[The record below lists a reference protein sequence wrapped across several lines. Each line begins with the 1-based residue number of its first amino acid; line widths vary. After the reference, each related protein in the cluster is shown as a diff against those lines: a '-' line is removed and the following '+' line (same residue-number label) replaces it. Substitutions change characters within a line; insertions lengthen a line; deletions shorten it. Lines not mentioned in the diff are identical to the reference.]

1 MPLTT
6 ESTTFTRDVLGR
18 YTCNTF
24 DEMLVTID
32 PNARAAAGLP
42 PRGDLRPFDFIIIGG
57 GTFGAVLA
65 EHLWF
70 RSTNRSERILVLD
83 GGSFLLPE
91 HVQNLSVLG
100 LNAGGPRKDHLPQ
113 NEVWRLAWN
122 SNDPIGFPGLAYCV
136 GGRSV
141 FWGGWSPRLLDS
153 ELPKNLWPKAVVEDL
168 TPKNLPDGR
177 KGYFHQSSDQMGV
190 TETND
195 FIFGDLHRAMRKQ
208 LFNGLAAG
216 RITDALDLAALP
228 DHPEVEYRDTPAALD
243 DLANTLPSPSSIQK
257 LRNLVKVLGIDK
269 LPSSP
274 PIQKL
279 HNLAKMLG
287 IDKLPSPPPI
297 QKLRN
302 EAKLEAPLA
311 VQGQSG
317 HAGFFPFNKFST
329 VPLLMKAVREAAD
342 QSGFDD
348 VKKRLMF
355 VARCHV
361 IRLNTI
367 NDMGSQRVNEIIT
380 ERGPLPVS
388 PDAKVII
395 ALGTIESTRLA
406 LLSFGSDGKIGRN
419 LMAHLRS
426 NVDIRVPRAALTALP
441 ETAKALETSA
451 LFVKGQH
458 QFEKSDGSPDGVG
471 HFHFQITASGLSA
484 SGTNSEAELFKKIP
498 DIDTFDAHKNATD
511 TQVVITIRG
520 IGEMEP
526 KNDNDFSNSVTLDLD
541 PQQDDE
547 FQMRRAFV
555 NLQPSTRD
563 EELWNAMDKAADD
576 VVKVFAN
583 GQKIDVIKNGQVIAE
598 HVDPSQI
605 SRILPYKFSDA
616 SGLGRRDGLG
626 TTHHEAGTLRMGE
639 DPNKSV
645 TDANSRF
652 HHITNAYVA
661 GPALFPTI
669 GSPNPMLTGI
679 ALTRRLGDHLIP
691 EPPLAI
697 PEPNFTYLFDGSE
710 AQFVNWQKVG
720 GGGFLRFGRTIIAQ
734 QDGRGIGLLFYTPQR
749 FENFILR
756 LNFLLPQPRGNNN
769 DNSGVFVRFR
779 DPRLP
784 EPTLNPNDPPNNPA
798 LVAVHTGFEIQID
811 EEARGDTRFGESDG
825 SFFART
831 GAIYK
836 IKSLGTEPGQQD
848 YKNNQNLAAE
858 RWHSYEI
865 EVNNQDYI
873 VRLNGQEATRFRRS
887 ATDTVRGNPP
897 SVDPDS
903 GFIGLQTH
911 TGNVAFANIRIKLIG

>member
-6 ESTTFTRDVLGR
+6 EYTTFTRDVLGR
-18 YTCNTF
+18 FVCNTF
-24 DEMLVTID
+24 DEALVTID

-42 PRGDLRPFDFIIIGG
+42 PSGDLRPFDFIIIGG
-57 GTFGAVLA
+57 GTFGAALG

-70 RSTNRSERILVLD
+70 RSTKRSERILVLD
-83 GGSFLLPE
+83 GGPFLLPE
-91 HVQNLSVLG
+91 HVQNLPMLG
-100 LNAGGPRKDHLPQ
+100 LGAGDPRKDHLPQ
-113 NEVWRLAWN
+113 KEVWGLAWN
-122 SNDPIGFPGLAYCV
+122 SSDPVGFPGLAYCI

-141 FWGGWSPRLLDS
+141 YWGGWSPRLLDS
-153 ELPKNLWPKAVVEDL
+153 ELPKNVWPKAVLDDL

-177 KGYFHQSSDQMGV
+177 KGYFRQSSDQIGV

-208 LFNGLAAG
+208 LFEGLSTV
-216 RITDALDLAALP
+216 TDAMDLATLP
-228 DHPEVEYRDTPAALD
+228 DHPAVEYRDTPATLD
-243 DLANTLPSPSSIQK
+243 DVAAL
-257 LRNLVKVLGIDK
+257 LGID
-269 LPSSP
+269 LPNPLP

-279 HNLAKMLG
+279 L
-287 IDKLPSPPPI
+287 
-297 QKLRN
+297 N

-329 VPLLMKAVREAAD
+329 IPLLMKAAREAAD

-348 VKKRLMF
+348 VRKRLMV

-361 IRLNTI
+361 IRLNTVT
-367 NDMGSQRVNEIIT
+367 DVGGQRVSEIIT

-395 ALGTIESTRLA
+395 ALGTVESARLA
-406 LLSFGSDGKIGRN
+406 LLSFGSDGRIGRN

-441 ETAKALETSA
+441 ATATALEASA

-458 QFEKSDGSPDGVG
+458 QFKKPDGSPDGVG

-498 DIDTFDAHKNATD
+498 DIDTFDAHRNATD
-511 TQVVITIRG
+511 TDVVITIRA

-526 KNDNDFSNSVTLDLD
+526 KNDNDFGNSITLDLD
-541 PQQDDE
+541 PQQNDE
-547 FQMRRAFV
+547 FQTRRAFV
-555 NLQPSTRD
+555 NLQPSARD
-563 EELWNAMDKAADD
+563 GELWNAMDKASDD
-576 VVKVFAN
+576 VAKVFAN
-583 GQKIDVIKNGQVIAE
+583 GHKIAVIKNGKVIPGAE
-598 HVDPSQI
+598 NVDPS
-605 SRILPYKFSDA
+605 SLATILPHKFSDA

-645 TDANSRF
+645 TDPNGRF
-652 HHITNAYVA
+652 HNVTNAYVA
-661 GPALFPTI
+661 GPALCPTN
-669 GSPNPMLTGI
+669 GSPHPMLTGI
-679 ALTRRLGDHLIP
+679 ALVRRLGNHLMP
-691 EPPLAI
+691 EPPLLAT
-697 PEPNFTYLFDGSE
+697 PEPGFTSLFDGSD
-710 AQFVNWQKVG
+710 AQFANWQMAG
-720 GGGFLRFGRTIIAQ
+720 GGSFSRFGRTMLAQ
-734 QDGRGIGLLFYTPQR
+734 QDGRGIGLLFYKQQP

-756 LNFLLPQPRGNNN
+756 LDFLLPHPRGTNN

-784 EPTLNPNDPPNNPA
+784 DPAPDPVDPPDNA
-798 LVAVHTGFEIQID
+798 AFVAVHTGFEIQID
-811 EEARGDTRFGESDG
+811 EEARGDTRFGEPDG

-836 IKSLGTEPGQQD
+836 IQSLGTGPGQQD
-848 YKNNQNLAAE
+848 YKNNQNLTAE

-865 EVNNQDYI
+865 EVSNQDYI
-873 VRLNGQEATRFRRS
+873 VRLNGQEASRFRRS

-897 SVDPDS
+897 SVDPNS

-911 TGNVAFANIRIKLIG
+911 TGNVAFANVRIKAM

>member
-1 MPLTT
+1 MPITT
-6 ESTTFTRDVLGR
+6 EFTTFTRDVLGR
-18 YTCNTF
+18 YVCNTF
-24 DEMLVTID
+24 DEALVTID
-32 PNARAAAGLP
+32 PNARAAANLP
-42 PRGDLRPFDFIIIGG
+42 ARGDLRPFDFIIIGG
-57 GTFGAVLA
+57 GTFGAALA

-83 GGSFLLPE
+83 GGPFLLPE
-91 HVQNLSVLG
+91 HVQNLPVLG

-113 NEVWRLAWN
+113 NEVWGLAWN
-122 SNDPIGFPGLAYCV
+122 SSDPVGFPGLAYCV

-153 ELPKNLWPKAVVEDL
+153 ELPKNVWPKAVLDDL

-177 KGYFHQSSDQMGV
+177 KGYFRQSSDQIGV

-195 FIFGDLHRAMRKQ
+195 FIFGDLHRAMRTQ
-208 LFNGLAAG
+208 LFEGLSTV
-216 RITDALDLAALP
+216 TDAMDLATLP
-228 DHPEVEYRDTPAALD
+228 DHPAVEYRDTPATPD
-243 DLANTLPSPSSIQK
+243 DLA
-257 LRNLVKVLGIDK
+257 KVLGIDK
-269 LPSSP
+269 LPSP
-274 PIQKL
+274 
-279 HNLAKMLG
+279 
-287 IDKLPSPPPI
+287 PPPI

-317 HAGFFPFNKFST
+317 HAGFFPFNRFST
-329 VPLLMKAVREAAD
+329 VPLLMKAAREAAN

-348 VKKRLMF
+348 VKKRLMV

-361 IRLNTI
+361 IRLNTVT
-367 NDMGSQRVNEIIT
+367 DVGGQRVSEIIT
-380 ERGPLPVS
+380 ERGSLSVA

-395 ALGTIESTRLA
+395 ALGTVESARLA
-406 LLSFGSDGKIGRN
+406 LLSFGTDRKIGRN

-426 NVDIRVPRAALTALP
+426 NVDIRVPRAALPAM
-441 ETAKALETSA
+441 AKALEASA

-458 QFEKSDGSPDGVG
+458 PFKKPDGSPDGVG
-471 HFHFQITASGLSA
+471 HFHFQIAASGLSA
-484 SGTNSEAELFKKIP
+484 SGTNSEAELFKKVP

-526 KNDNDFSNSVTLDLD
+526 KKDADFANSVTLDLD
-541 PQQDDE
+541 PQQNDE
-547 FQMRRAFV
+547 FQTRRAFV
-555 NLQPSTRD
+555 NLQPSSRD
-563 EELWNAMDKAADD
+563 GELWNAMDKASDD
-576 VVKVFAN
+576 VAKVFAN
-583 GQKIDVIKNGQVIAE
+583 GHRIDVIKNGQVIVIATN
-598 HVDPSQI
+598 VDPS
-605 SRILPYKFSDA
+605 SLATILPHKFSDA

-626 TTHHEAGTLRMGE
+626 TTHHEAGTLRIGE

-645 TDANSRF
+645 TDPNCRF
-652 HHITNAYVA
+652 HNVTNAYVA

-679 ALTRRLGDHLIP
+679 ALARRLGDHLIP
-691 EPPLAI
+691 EPPPAT
-697 PEPNFTYLFDGSE
+697 PEPGFTYLFDGSN
-710 AQFVNWQKVG
+710 AQFANWQIVG
-720 GGGFLRFGRTIIAQ
+720 GGSFSRFGRTMIAQ
-734 QDGRGIGLLFYTPQR
+734 QDGRGIGLLFYKPQR

-756 LNFLLPQPRGNNN
+756 LDFLLPHPRGVNN

-784 EPTLNPNDPPNNPA
+784 DPAPDPNDPANNA
-798 LVAVHTGFEIQID
+798 AFVAVHTGFEIQID
-811 EEARGDTRFGESDG
+811 EEARGDTRFGEPDG
-825 SFFART
+825 DFFART

-836 IKSLGTEPGQQD
+836 IKSRGTSQGQQD

-897 SVDPDS
+897 SVDPNS

-911 TGNVAFANIRIKLIG
+911 TGNVAFANVRIKT

>member
-6 ESTTFTRDVLGR
+6 EYTTFSRDVVGR
-18 YTCNTF
+18 YVCNTF
-24 DEMLVTID
+24 DEALVTVD

-57 GTFGAVLA
+57 GTFGAALA

-70 RSTNRSERILVLD
+70 RSTARSDRILVLD
-83 GGSFLLPE
+83 GGPFLLPE
-91 HVQNLSVLG
+91 HVQNLPVLG

-113 NEVWRLAWN
+113 NEVWGLAWN
-122 SNDPIGFPGLAYCV
+122 SSDPVGFPGLAYCV

-153 ELPKNLWPKAVVEDL
+153 ELPKNVWPKAVLDDL

-177 KGYFHQSSDQMGV
+177 KGYFRQSSDQIGV

-195 FIFGDLHRAMRKQ
+195 FIFGDLHRAMRTQ
-208 LFNGLAAG
+208 LFDGLST
-216 RITDALDLAALP
+216 ITGAMDLATLP
-228 DHPEVEYRDTPAALD
+228 DHPAVEYRNTPATLD
-243 DLANTLPSPSSIQK
+243 DLAK
-257 LRNLVKVLGIDK
+257 L
-269 LPSSP
+269 
-274 PIQKL
+274 
-279 HNLAKMLG
+279 LG
-287 IDKLPSPPPI
+287 IDKLPSPPPPI
-297 QKLRN
+297 QELRN
-302 EAKLEAPLA
+302 ELKLEAPLA

-329 VPLLMKAVREAAD
+329 VPLLMKAAREAASE
-342 QSGFDD
+342 SGFDD
-348 VKKRLMF
+348 VKKRLMV

-361 IRLNTI
+361 VRLNTV
-367 NDMGSQRVNEIIT
+367 NDVGGKRVTDIIT

-388 PDAKVII
+388 PDARVII
-395 ALGTIESTRLA
+395 ALGTVESTRLA

-426 NVDIRVPRAALTALP
+426 NVDIRVPRAALKALP
-441 ETAKALETSA
+441 VLAKALEASA
-451 LFVKGQH
+451 LLVKGQH
-458 QFEKSDGSPDGVG
+458 PFKKQDGSPDGVG
-471 HFHFQITASGLSA
+471 HFHFQITASGLGTN
-484 SGTNSEAELFKKIP
+484 GTNSEAELFKKVP
-498 DIDTFDAHKNATD
+498 DIDMFDAHKNATD

-526 KNDNDFSNSVTLDLD
+526 KNDSDFGNSVTLDLD
-541 PQQDDE
+541 PQQTDE

-555 NLQPSTRD
+555 NLQPSSRD
-563 EELWNAMDKAADD
+563 GELWNAIDRASDD
-576 VVKVFAN
+576 IAKIFAN
-583 GQKIDVIKNGQVIAE
+583 GHKIDVIKNGQVIAKA
-598 HVDPSQI
+598 VDPSQL
-605 SRILPYKFSDA
+605 STILPFKLSDA
-616 SGLGRRDGLG
+616 SGPGRRDGLG
-626 TTHHEAGTLRMGE
+626 TTHHEAGTLRIGD

-645 TDANSRF
+645 TDANCRF
-652 HHITNAYVA
+652 HNVTNSYVA

-679 ALTRRLGDHLIP
+679 ALARRLGDHLMP
-691 EPPLAI
+691 EPAPTTA
-697 PEPNFTYLFDGSE
+697 EPGFTFLFDGSD
-710 AQFVNWQKVG
+710 AQFANWQMVG
-720 GGGFLRFGRTIIAQ
+720 GGSFSRFGRTMITQ
-734 QDGRGIGLLFYTPQR
+734 QDGRGIGLLFYKPQP

-756 LNFLLPQPRGNNN
+756 LDFLLSRPRGNSN

-784 EPTLNPNDPPNNPA
+784 DPAPDPVDPPNNA
-798 LVAVHTGFEIQID
+798 AFVAVHTGFEIQID
-811 EEARGDTRFGESDG
+811 EEARGDTRFGEPDG

-836 IKSLGTEPGQQD
+836 IKTLGTGAGQQN
-848 YKNNQNLAAE
+848 YQNHANLAA
-858 RWHSYEI
+858 RQWHRYEI

-887 ATDTVRGNPP
+887 ATDTIRGNPP
-897 SVDPDS
+897 SVDPRS

-911 TGNVAFANIRIKLIG
+911 TGNVAFANVRIKTT